1 MSPLSTLRNAQWT
14 PITEAHLIDL
24 ISDAEGRMDPQQ
36 ASLWQMI
43 RLPHAE
49 IWQQRPWADEGCG
62 FWVVATFGKSCI
74 YFNDLSQSFA
84 SSLFDRWGNI
94 CKFDPRP
101 QSLQQ
106 LLEEYLGHKDQT
118 ENSLSA

>member
-1 MSPLSTLRNAQWT
+1 MPPLSTLRHAQWAPISETHLQQLIAEAEEQMT
-14 PITEAHLIDL
+14 PE
-24 ISDAEGRMDPQQ
+24 Q
-36 ASLWQMI
+36 ASLWRMI
-43 RLPHAE
+43 RLPVAE

-84 SSLFDRWGNI
+84 ASLFDRWGNI

-101 QSLQQ
+101 ASLPQ
-106 LLEEYLGHKDQT
+106 LL
-118 ENSLSA
+118 NSCQLRERLDGLSA